1 MVFLFTL
8 LYATALTLL
17 SDRFLLRQDD
27 VGDFGKS
34 ENALLKDAYPEDEF
48 LQVFFKGLSK
58 TSGTSE
64 VIRHA
69 FSDVPVVLPLFS
81 MWLFAAFW
89 GFFLTTVKGRKLLVI
104 TDSSVL

>member
-17 SDRFLLRQDD
+17 SDHFLLRQDD

-34 ENALLKDAYPEDEF
+34 ENALLKAAYPEDEF

-69 FSDVPVVLPLFS
+69 FSDVHVVLPLFS

-89 GFFLTTVKGRKLLVI
+89 VFFSYNCEGEKVVSDNR
-104 TDSSVL
+104 